1 MSLSV
6 STVDGDASVLVDN
19 LSGLGWNEISDLLSL
34 LQPLL
39 HLNEQINAIYEQLE
53 QLNLSQQTQT
63 TRIMFGSRI
72 STNIY

>member
-6 STVDGDASVLVDN
+6 STVDGDASVLVDD

-53 QLNLSQQTQT
+53 QLNLSQQT
-63 TRIMFGSRI
+63 
-72 STNIY
+72 